1 MFKSQRRMLVKFVS
15 ICVLCSS
22 FLVFESVQ
30 AAAKLSDLVDASKVN
45 PSLPD
50 PTRFGV
56 RVEVGD
62 TGEVKK
68 WLAAGLDPNY
78 ESPVI
83 GSGLMIAAWEGNL
96 EMMHLFLNAGA
107 NVNFINK
114 SGETPLMMAAWKN
127 QMPALKL
134 LLERGAQ
141 VNRGKINEKKNGEI
155 GYSYENA
162 RENSIPQEWSAFH
175 YSVFAGHKELSQY
188 LLEKGADLNA
198 MSTNGSTPLMM
209 ALYEGK
215 TELAQWLLDLGA
227 RTDILNYKK
236 HDSFVW
242 AMRYGHKELARR
254 IGGEEKFAK
263 AIKEPADSWGLERK
277 GEPVPAEVAKLM
289 VQKRHAEVGGDGEKA
304 KELNAKVETM
314 LSELGAKKAT
324 PEEERQKRA
333 HEDNLWRTKVAV
345 EELVAK
351 NAINNGVV
359 DEKALQ
365 SVSNLS
371 ASIRAPGDGQSVSIK
386 VQAKRTPSPENSRQE
401 VQVLL
406 DGKSSGGLP
415 VSVEYQV
422 VQRSQLVA
430 TPSQINK
437 KELQEESLFESRPG
451 QDLFKTSLNPVLKIN
466 KKK

>member
-1 MFKSQRRMLVKFVS
+1 MFKNQKVFARFLS
-15 ICVLCSS
+15 IFLLCSILYIS
-22 FLVFESVQ
+22 ENVQ
-30 AAAKLSDLVDASKVN
+30 AAAKLSDLVDASKAN
-45 PSLPD
+45 PNLPD

-62 TGEVKK
+62 IGEVKK

-78 ESPVI
+78 EAPVI

-107 NVNFINK
+107 NVNFVNK

-162 RENSIPQEWSAFH
+162 RENAIPQEWSAFH
-175 YSVFAGHKELSQY
+175 YSVFAGHKEMSQY
-188 LLEKGADLNA
+188 LLEKGADINA

-215 TELAQWLLDLGA
+215 TDLAQWLLDLGA

-289 VQKRHAEVGGDGEKA
+289 VQKRHAEAQGDSQKV
-304 KELNAKVETM
+304 KEFGSKVDTM
-314 LSELGAKKAT
+314 LSALSAKKPT
-324 PEEERQKRA
+324 TEQELQKRN

-365 SVSNLS
+365 AISNLT
-371 ASIRAPGDGQSVSIK
+371 ASIKAQGGQSVSIK
-386 VQAKRTPSPENSRQE
+386 VQAQRTTEKPQQQ

-406 DGKSSGGLP
+406 DGQSTGAINASKIQVEQGGGA
-415 VSVEYQV
+415 VSE
-422 VQRSQLVA
+422 RA
-430 TPSQINK
+430 PKNNK
-437 KELQEESLFESRPG
+437 KELQEESLFESKPG